1 MIWWKIK
8 RKMPRA
14 SKPPS
19 LTGNRIIDARV
30 HTELWH
36 RTNFWTR
43 VKLPLKPNRS
53 RHGAGLAD
61 VFSETIKIAPY

>member
-14 SKPPS
+14 SEPPS
-19 LTGNRIIDARV
+19 LTENHIIDARV
-30 HTELWH
+30 HAELW
-36 RTNFWTR
+36 RRSNFWIR

-53 RHGAGLAD
+53 RNGPGLAD
-61 VFSETIKIAPY
+61 VFSETFKIAPY